1 MTARPGTPPSQRSA
15 RKQDLLLASALARG
29 QVVAGFDELAGRADM
44 LAARAVR
51 AYAWLSSPIARTVG
65 AAAGALLLGVALRR
79 VRGVPLLRWGW
90 LAWRIWQTAA
100 PALAARAAARR
111 SP

>member
-1 MTARPGTPPSQRSA
+1 MTPRAGTPPSLRHA

-29 QVVAGFDELAGRADM
+29 QVVAGFDELAGRADT

-51 AYAWLSSPIARTVG
+51 AYAWLSSPLARTVG
-65 AAAGALLLGVALRR
+65 AAAGALLLGVTLRR
-79 VRGVPLLRWGW
+79 VRAVPLLRWGW
-90 LAWRIWQTAA
+90 LAWRVWQTAA
-100 PALAARAAARR
+100 PALARQAAARR